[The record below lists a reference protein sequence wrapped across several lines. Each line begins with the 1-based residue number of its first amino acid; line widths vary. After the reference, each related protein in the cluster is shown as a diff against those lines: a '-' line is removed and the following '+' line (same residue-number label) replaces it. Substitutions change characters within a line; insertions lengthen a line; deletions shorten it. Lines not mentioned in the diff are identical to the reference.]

1 MATNLDKP
9 GGSLTGLSEGEA
21 REFHRIFMQSF
32 IAFVVV
38 AIIAHFLAW
47 AWRPWLPGPK
57 GYALLDGARETLATL
72 VTTLV

>member
-1 MATNLDKP
+1 MATNLEKP

-57 GYALLDGARETLATL
+57 GYALFDGARELATTALTML
-72 VTTLV
+72 V

>member
-57 GYALLDGARETLATL
+57 GYALLDGARDTFATL
-72 VTTLV
+72 LTTLV

>member
-57 GYALLDGARETLATL
+57 GYALLDGAREILATL

>member
-1 MATNLDKP
+1 MATSLEKP

-32 IAFVVV
+32 IAFVGVAVV
-38 AIIAHFLAW
+38 AHFLAW

-57 GYALLDGARETLATL
+57 GYAFLDGARETLTTL

>member
-1 MATNLDKP
+1 MATNLEKP

-47 AWRPWLPGPK
+47 AWRPWLPGPQ
-57 GYALLDGARETLATL
+57 GYASLDGAREALTTVLTAL
-72 VTTLV
+72 V